1 MIKKILI
8 FTVTF
13 SLLISTVSY
22 ADIQIGVGPANQD
35 NYIVEVKD
43 FKFERLQ
50 YYINVLN
57 NMDEEDRIALQSVC
71 YNEALRAWI
80 GADYVNDHDYNAM
93 ILCSAGVVE
102 TVLNRLGSEQ
112 FGFKNKISKV
122 CSTGFCRY
130 PTRTKAGKE
139 EFETIISFLIYNYEN
154 GDSILPW
161 TDCYW
166 FSTDCKVGHKKS
178 SATSGRVTAEDTVW
192 IGEYRADGTPRKG
205 FGHWYR
211 RVF

>member
-1 MIKKILI
+1 MKKILI
-8 FTVTF
+8 FAVMF

-22 ADIQIGVGPANQD
+22 ADIQIGVGPGYQNSP
-35 NYIVEVKD
+35 IVEVKD
-43 FKFERLQ
+43 FKFQRLQ
-50 YYINVLN
+50 YYIDVLN

-71 YNEALRAWI
+71 YNESI
-80 GADYVNDHDYNAM
+80 GAWSGANYVNDHDYNAM

-112 FGFKNKISKV
+112 FGFKTKISKV
-122 CSTGFCRY
+122 CANGFCRY
-130 PTRTKAGKE
+130 PTRAKAGRE
-139 EFETIISFLIYNYEN
+139 EFDNVIAFLIYNYEN
-154 GDSILPW
+154 GDSILPDFKY
-161 TDCYW
+161 TY

-192 IGEYRADGTPRKG
+192 IGEYIADGSPRER